1 MSELTLAGQVGLITG
16 GASGLGK
23 ETVIRLSGLGVKA
36 IVAIDLNEFPDD
48 LKNIHNV
55 TCVSNVDVTSE
66 DDIKSVIDK
75 IENEH
80 GRLDFLINCA
90 GIVMMGPVYN
100 FHTGTPH
107 SLDSFRKIIDVNLIG
122 TFNVTRLSIELMAKD
137 VQHEQDPDK
146 LRGCIINVAS
156 VAGLDGPSK

>member
-1 MSELTLAGQVGLITG
+1 MSEPTLPGQVGLITG

-48 LKNIHNV
+48 LKDIHNV
-55 TCVSNVDVTSE
+55 TCIGNVDVTSE

-100 FHTGTPH
+100 FQTGTPH

-122 TFNVTRLSIELMAKD
+122 TFNVTRLSIGLMAKD
-137 VQHEQDPDK
+137 VQNEQDPDK